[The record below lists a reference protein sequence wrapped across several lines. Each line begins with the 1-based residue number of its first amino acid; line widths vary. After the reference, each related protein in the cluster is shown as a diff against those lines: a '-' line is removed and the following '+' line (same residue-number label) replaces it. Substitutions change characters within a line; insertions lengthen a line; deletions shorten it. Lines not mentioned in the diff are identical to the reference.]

1 MTLDN
6 IIDDA
11 YRSGGRWLKL
21 TEVGDK
27 LKGALLDVEKRD
39 KRDLD
44 GNIVLGKKTGTPRTE
59 WVLTIQTD
67 DVDTDDDGVRKFS
80 ANENAQRA
88 IKEAIKRAGIKSSD
102 ALQNAQ
108 FALQLVSAAPD
119 KFSQAGY
126 TAQIK
131 AAEPAKKVDLDD
143 LFD

>member
-1 MTLDN
+1 MTFDN
-6 IIDDA
+6 IIDTA

-27 LKGALLDVEKRD
+27 ITGDLLDIEERE

-44 GNIVLGKKTGTPRTE
+44 GNIVLGKKSGTPRTE
-59 WVLTIQTD
+59 WVVTIQTD
-67 DVDTDDDGVRKFS
+67 DVNVDDDGVRKFS
-80 ANENAQRA
+80 ANESAQKA

-102 ALQNAQ
+102 ALNNAK
-108 FALQLVSAAPD
+108 FAIQLVAAAPD
-119 KFSQAGY
+119 KFSQGGY

-131 AAEPAKKVDLDD
+131 PNTTKPISIDD